1 MQLSLFF
8 AISGKERIINVNNKF
23 QKFMRPIFTK
33 KEKRKLITTIAELS
47 IAFLFFASIAT
58 FKLFLAAFFSS
69 DPLPKQNSNFLNDKK
84 NNDPESEWRINLR
97 SKYKKENEE
106 KYVKI
111 NNTKIHYEIET
122 EIGKSTP
129 ETALYISFLNE
140 EYKKDDSSDKIIY
153 NNDYTI
159 ADRPNKF
166 GVTTKDIFVH
176 PITSDSTSI
185 DMKDSICCE
194 IINLLTA
201 YYYFNPNKVYLIGG
215 EEVWKIA
222 TRHPDKF
229 AAVTIISGNPHNT
242 PLTNLMNVPTRIWC
256 AANDND
262 TNMITSCKNAIDK
275 LNTLRNQ
282 EHKMGYNTSVSTEEK
297 KDKELTPYLIIDQ
310 VWLNF
315 QERNPY
321 PSKIIWEAT
330 DDKFENCYW
339 IKVPKGEMKPGKKVI
354 ATYNNNVV
362 EILHSDYT
370 HLTVMFNKKMA
381 NLEKPI
387 MIKVKGKTIF
397 NQRLKIDKTY
407 EERSLL
413 ERNDIMYNFCS
424 HVDIAF

>member
-1 MQLSLFF
+1 
-8 AISGKERIINVNNKF
+8 
-23 QKFMRPIFTK
+23 MRHIFTK
-33 KEKRKLITTIAELS
+33 KEKRKLITTIAGLS
-47 IAFLFFASIAT
+47 IVFLLFASIAT
-58 FKLFLAAFFSS
+58 FKLFLAVFFSS

-229 AAVTIISGNPHNT
+229 AAVAIISGNPNNT
-242 PLTNLMNVPTRIWC
+242 SLTNLYNVPTRIWC
-256 AANDND
+256 NANNPD
-262 TNMITSCKNAIDK
+262 TNMVISCKK
-275 LNTLRNQ
+275 VSEELNTLRTNEQ
-282 EHKMGYNTSVSTEEK
+282 KRGYNTSVSIEEQNSEDDLVSLK
-297 KDKELTPYLIIDQ
+297 IDQ

-321 PSKIIWEAT
+321 PSKIIWEQSDVAS
-330 DDKFENCYW
+330 ENCYW
-339 IKVPKGEMKPGKKVI
+339 IKVPKGEAKQGKKVI

-362 EILHSDYT
+362 EILQSDYT
-370 HLTVMFNKKMA
+370 HLTIMLTEKMA
-381 NLEKPI
+381 NLEKPVVV
-387 MIKVKGKTIF
+387 KVKGKTIF
-397 NQRLKIDKTY
+397 NRRLKINKTY
-407 EERSLL
+407 EERSLI
-413 ERNDIMYNFCS
+413 ERNDPKYNFCS
-424 HVDIAF
+424 HIDIAF